1 MVLMKQLLVVFT
13 VGLVLALGTGWTLAA
28 AGVL

>member
-1 MVLMKQLLVVFT
+1 MVLKQILVVFT
-13 VGLVLALGTGWTLAA
+13 VVLVAALGTGWTLAA